1 MVSKIRTIATKIV
14 LALTL
19 TGCMNIIK
27 GSTAV
32 LRALAVTALITFS
45 LSGCVYGQFGN
56 PSITDQSKVAQ
67 VKVGQTKEQ
76 VQQILGKPTGT
87 QFTTNNDEIWVYT
100 YSYTKEILLATT
112 YTYRLSVLFD
122 KGGIVKNIST
132 GAQ

>member
-1 MVSKIRTIATKIV
+1 
-14 LALTL
+14 
-19 TGCMNIIK
+19 MNSISK
-27 GSTAV
+27 GSRAA
-32 LRALAVTALITFS
+32 LRAFAVMALITFS

-76 VQQILGKPTGT
+76 VQQILGKPIGT
-87 QFTTNNDEIWVYT
+87 QFTTNNDESWVYT
-100 YSYTKEILLATT
+100 YKYTQGGVFTDTT
-112 YTYRLSVLFD
+112 YSYRLQVLFD